1 MVQMWIC
8 FTNLKWW
15 KVHPNRWCHYSGLFY
30 NKCHNE
36 YAIHWVVKGVVT
48 TLGISEFNISYFK
61 HSQLSLSQSDVVSAI
76 DNGITVT
83 TRQSFS
89 SKLYSLYFLSTKNV
103 FQCCPYW
110 KQRVQLSTLHT
121 EVRSYILHISFL
133 RYALTQVRSERPHD
147 SAREEDSRQ
156 LLRLHREA
164 GEDPADL
171 DTPSRWV
178 YFVLIRSHLFSFV
191 LICSHDQTLQEKRRR
206 NLLLELRHLE
216 KRGGYWTVCMKN
228 VIVKWV
234 GKPKENATLSLN

>member
-121 EVRSYILHISFL
+121 EVRSYILHISFWSMLWL
-133 RYALTQVRSERPHD
+133 RFGRKDHMTRHAKKTHANFYDSTERLE
-147 SAREEDSRQ
+147 RT
-156 LLRLHREA
+156 RLISTPLP
-164 GEDPADL
+164 GESIL
-171 DTPSRWV
+171 FS
-178 YFVLIRSHLFSFV
+178 FGLICSHLFSFV
-191 LICSHDQTLQEKRRR
+191 LMIKLYRRR
-206 NLLLELRHLE
+206 
-216 KRGGYWTVCMKN
+216 GGGTCF
-228 VIVKWV
+228 
-234 GKPKENATLSLN
+234 

>member
-1 MVQMWIC
+1 MLYLPLTMASTLLPDKMKIIFIVLSI
-8 FTNLKWW
+8 
-15 KVHPNRWCHYSGLFY
+15 
-30 NKCHNE
+30 NKN
-36 YAIHWVVKGVVT
+36 A
-48 TLGISEFNISYFK
+48 
-61 HSQLSLSQSDVVSAI
+61 
-76 DNGITVT
+76 
-83 TRQSFS
+83 
-89 SKLYSLYFLSTKNV
+89 
-103 FQCCPYW
+103 FQCCPHW

-133 RYALTQVRSERPHD
+133 RHGLTQVRSERPHD
-147 SAREEDSRQ
+147 SAREEDARQ
-156 LLRLHREA
+156 LLRLLREA

-178 YFVLIRSHLFSFV
+178 YFVLIQSHLFSFV

>member
-1 MVQMWIC
+1 MWIC

-15 KVHPNRWCHYSGLFY
+15 KVNPSRWCHYSGLFY

-48 TLGISEFNISYFK
+48 TFGISEFNISYFK

-89 SKLYSLYFLSTKNV
+89 SKLYSLYFLSKKNA

-133 RYALTQVRSERPHD
+133 IHGLTQVRPQRPHD
-147 SAREEDSRQ
+147 SAREEDARQ
-156 LLRLHREA
+156 LLRLLREA

-171 DTPSRWV
+171 DTPSRSV
-178 YFVLIRSHLFSFV
+178 SFV
-191 LICSHDQTLQEKRRR
+191 LICSHLFSWSNFTGEEEE
-206 NLLLELRHLE
+206 ELASRVAPSRKERWVLNCLYEECHSE
-216 KRGGYWTVCMKN
+216 VGGKT
-228 VIVKWV
+228 
-234 GKPKENATLSLN
+234 